1 LGGKTSV
8 TSTFWGNLNF
18 EWEKNELGRD
28 FGEKKIGGKTKFGV
42 KFKIGGKAKCPPTT
56 APSNLE
62 PSTL

>member
-28 FGEKKIGGKTKFGV
+28 FGEKKIGGNE
-42 KFKIGGKAKCPPTT
+42 I
-56 APSNLE
+56 
-62 PSTL
+62 